1 MVQDMILARQLSVQ
15 KNYPKTIMKQLEFYL
30 SDGYIP
36 KDKLLL
42 KNLRKD
48 QEGYLSLQFMASFPK
63 MKKLRADANAI
74 VEAMKDS
81 TQLVLNA
88 EKTHLKRK
96 VPFVI
101 PPKSP
106 NKSTSKPPAK
116 QTTSILT
123 SSAETPQVVTV
134 IENKT
139 IYASYIPKNSDKTSL
154 QNIFGICGTIKRID
168 IPTKKEWRNQR
179 NCLY

>member
-1 MVQDMILARQLSVQ
+1 
-15 KNYPKTIMKQLEFYL
+15 
-30 SDGYIP
+30 
-36 KDKLLL
+36 L

-63 MKKLRADANAI
+63 MKKLGADPNTI
-74 VEAMKDS
+74 IEAMKDS

-106 NKSTSKPPAK
+106 PNKSTAKPPAK
-116 QTTSILT
+116 QTISTLT
-123 SSAETPQVVTV
+123 SSAETPQVVNI

-139 IYASYIPKNSDKTSL
+139 IYASYIPKNSDKTSI
-154 QNIFGICGTIKRID
+154 QNIFGIYGTIKRID
-168 IPTKKEWRNQR
+168 IPTKKNGEIKELPLLNSKQKNKQR
-179 NCLY
+179 KQSKNLTTKKIIFSIKSE